1 MRMSYDAQNRMVRM
15 QSVDGTERYGYDHKN
30 LRVWVQAADG
40 SESIAFYL
48 GTQNLATYS
57 LKRDAQ
63 GNLAFQLSQS
73 NIYFGERLAQT
84 SGEVVVA
91 DRLGS
96 ARAWSAK
103 KGAGKADFMPF
114 GEKVQAASGDDDLSS
129 FDGYKRAPS
138 GLDYAQQRYY
148 SSALGRFVSPDP
160 YEKSAHPDSPDSWNR
175 YAFVS
180 NDPINRTD
188 PNGLNDGDDSDNND
202 NNNNS
207 YDDDYDESYYVE
219 GMPVGYNPPPLA
231 DGSVQ
236 SVNYAIPAGT
246 DPGGD
251 ILSAAEGE
259 IAAGGE
265 ASEVGQAAA
274 AQAAADAAQAA
285 AQTPLETEN
294 ATLDTYIPEI
304 ALESMVLEPV
314 SMDPS
319 ITLNPDQS
327 YQYSFYNSFG
337 QDVIGNY
344 DADNNFD
351 GVSVISPDGTT
362 YSANAAQFTADAT
375 ARDATLTAT
384 IASDQSWANYVQTV
398 VNGYN
403 SEINDCQAED
413 AQSEDAALIGL
424 AIWQPVLDT
433 AQQTLVTDS
442 NLKSNLENTYLILT
456 GNTLGQ

>member
-1 MRMSYDAQNRMVRM
+1 
-15 QSVDGTERYGYDHKN
+15 
-30 LRVWVQAADG
+30 
-40 SESIAFYL
+40 
-48 GTQNLATYS
+48 
-57 LKRDAQ
+57 
-63 GNLAFQLSQS
+63 
-73 NIYFGERLAQT
+73 
-84 SGEVVVA
+84 
-91 DRLGS
+91 
-96 ARAWSAK
+96 
-103 KGAGKADFMPF
+103 
-114 GEKVQAASGDDDLSS
+114 
-129 FDGYKRAPS
+129 
-138 GLDYAQQRYY
+138 
-148 SSALGRFVSPDP
+148 
-160 YEKSAHPDSPDSWNR
+160 
-175 YAFVS
+175 
-180 NDPINRTD
+180 
-188 PNGLNDGDDSDNND
+188 
-202 NNNNS
+202 
-207 YDDDYDESYYVE
+207 
-219 GMPVGYNPPPLA
+219 
-231 DGSVQ
+231 
-236 SVNYAIPAGT
+236 
-246 DPGGD
+246 
-251 ILSAAEGE
+251 
-259 IAAGGE
+259 
-265 ASEVGQAAA
+265 
-274 AQAAADAAQAA
+274 
-285 AQTPLETEN
+285 
-294 ATLDTYIPEI
+294 
-304 ALESMVLEPV
+304 MVLEPV